1 MMNSGIMV
9 YHHLFSGSFSTNLQR
24 NYPLFHQE
32 FQKKTNRTFSN
43 PLPPPKTKP
52 VGPHIILFRF
62 GSVDW
67 GVLSWQPGCQKVKFI
82 FSFWRPN
89 CQAGRRMAYCFPM
102 CPDVLFESSHRRIHV
117 LNVKITHKNKR
128 TRFGDGKCS
137 WMYYTQEQNC
147 SIANG
152 AI

>member
-32 FQKKTNRTFSN
+32 FQKKRTFSN
-43 PLPPPKTKP
+43 PLPPRKQT
-52 VGPHIILFRF
+52 R
-62 GSVDW
+62 GSTYHPFSVRLCW
-67 GVLSWQPGCQKVKFI
+67 LGGAQLAAWMSKVKFI

-89 CQAGRRMAYCFPM
+89 CEAGRRMALLFPNVPRFF
-102 CPDVLFESSHRRIHV
+102 CRI
-117 LNVKITHKNKR
+117 ITSTNACSKR
-128 TRFGDGKCS
+128 ENNTQKQTDTFGDGKCS
-137 WMYYTQEQNC
+137 WMCYTQEQNC